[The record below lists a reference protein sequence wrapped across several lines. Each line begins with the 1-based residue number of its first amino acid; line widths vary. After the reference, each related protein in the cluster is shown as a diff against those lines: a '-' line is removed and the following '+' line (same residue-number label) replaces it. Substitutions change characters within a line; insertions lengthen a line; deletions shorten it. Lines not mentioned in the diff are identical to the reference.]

1 MKPTKAQFSRDSLA
15 AWRSFVQ
22 QLRKRFTDLSKNTHK
37 LDSKSSRR
45 TIHRLRVLTR
55 RLRAILAVLKVAPK
69 HTRLKSEEKAV
80 KKLTRALS
88 PIRSLDV
95 STGLLEGHLRA
106 LAGPDRRPLRTA
118 VPALHKLRREA
129 RRGLAKISRRLRAE
143 LGAPDLGKLKDGRFG
158 DRFLPALRR
167 GLHAARTRA
176 ARRLREYRRSP
187 DMHRLHEFR
196 IALKKYR
203 YLLEIH
209 AEVLRSPDP
218 SLKTLKALQDH
229 IGAMHDLEVLRQLLQ
244 DPRVTRRISKET
256 SRRALVRF
264 EAKLASE
271 VAALEKGFL
280 SRQGRRLRSLFPN
293 EVP

>member
-1 MKPTKAQFSRDSLA
+1 M
-15 AWRSFVQ
+15 
-22 QLRKRFTDLSKNTHK
+22 
-37 LDSKSSRR
+37 
-45 TIHRLRVLTR
+45 
-55 RLRAILAVLKVAPK
+55 LAVLKVAPK
-69 HTRLKSEEKAV
+69 KTRLKPEERAV

-95 STGLLEGHLRA
+95 SEGLLEGHLQA
-106 LAGPDRRPLRTA
+106 LSGPDRRPLRTA
-118 VPALHKLRREA
+118 VPALQKLRREA
-129 RRGLAKISRRLRAE
+129 RRDLAKTSRELRAK
-143 LGAPDLGKLKDGRFG
+143 LRAPDLDKLQEGRFG
-158 DRFLPALRR
+158 VRFLPALRR
-167 GLHAARTRA
+167 GLRSSRTRA
-176 ARRLREYRRSP
+176 ARRLREYRRAP

-218 SLKTLKALQDH
+218 ALRTLKALQDH

-244 DPRVTRRISKET
+244 DPRVTRRITKEA